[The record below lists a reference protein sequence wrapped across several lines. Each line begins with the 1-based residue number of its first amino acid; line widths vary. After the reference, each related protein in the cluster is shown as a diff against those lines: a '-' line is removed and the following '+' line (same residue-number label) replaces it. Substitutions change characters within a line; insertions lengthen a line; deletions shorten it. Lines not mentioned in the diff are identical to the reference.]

1 MSPTHRILDVG
12 GFRTHYLDAGDG
24 PPLVLLHGGEYGAA
38 AELTWEHCIDDLAEH
53 FRVIAP
59 DFYGYGGSDK
69 VRDFRGQ
76 RRRLMTQIRVLLESL
91 GIGSAR
97 FVGTSL
103 SGRLLLTAA
112 AASPPA
118 WPVEAMAV
126 VGIGTDPPGG
136 PDHELLTRYDGSLEG
151 LRPIM
156 SVLFADPAFRDDEAY
171 LRRRHEFCVLP
182 GAWEFGAAAGIR
194 PRRSGTS
201 GAPARRAERPAPSY
215 EGVGVP
221 SLFLLGSEDRLVP
234 RESWERLVAAVPGA
248 RSRVIDGAGHYPQIE
263 RAKEFTAVL
272 LDFFLGAGGDRNDG

>member
-1 MSPTHRILDVG
+1 MSFTHRILEVG

-38 AELTWEHCIDDLAEH
+38 AELTWEHCIDDLAAH

-59 DFYGYGGSDK
+59 DFYGYGASDK

-76 RRRLMTQIRVLLESL
+76 RRRLMTQVRVLLESL

-112 AASPPA
+112 ASAPMA

-126 VGIGTDPPGG
+126 VGIGMDPPGG
-136 PDHELLTRYDGSLEG
+136 PGHDLLTRYDGSLDG

-182 GAWEFGAAAGIR
+182 GAWEFGAAAGLRLPR
-194 PRRSGTS
+194 PGGDEATPHRTGRR
-201 GAPARRAERPAPSY
+201 APSY
-215 EGVGVP
+215 DRVRVP

-234 RESWERLVAAVPGA
+234 RESWERLVCTVPGA
-248 RSRVIDGAGHYPQIE
+248 RSRVIEGAGHYPQIE
-263 RAKEFTAVL
+263 RAKEFTDVL
-272 LDFFLGAGGDRNDG
+272 LDFLLDDEGDRIDA